1 MQFKENFGWH
11 VTRFKLQKSME
22 VKAKLRHLHIAP
34 RKVRLVINLIRGLEV
49 GRALEQLSVI
59 KQRAARPVFK
69 LLKSAIANAGH
80 NFNLDKDNLYIK
92 EIRADEGPSLK
103 RWQPRAFG
111 RAHPIMK
118 RASHISLIL
127 EERVAG
133 RRKTKSRGEARELLA
148 SPKMA
153 EKSALK
159 VGKSRVMPTK
169 EIPRGREIPLK
180 PWDPRREASRRHKQ
194 HQDKKRL
201 AQGKTLSGLKRFF
214 QRKSV

>member
-1 MQFKENFGWH
+1 
-11 VTRFKLQKSME
+11 ME
-22 VKAKLRHLHIAP
+22 AKAKLRHLHIAP

-49 GRALEQLSVI
+49 GRALDQLSVI

-69 LLKSAIANAGH
+69 LLKSAIANAEH
-80 NFNLDKDNLYIK
+80 NFNLDKNNLYIK

-111 RAHPIMK
+111 RAHPIIK
-118 RASHISLIL
+118 RASHVSLIL

-133 RRKTKSRGEARELLA
+133 RRKTKSGGEALA
-148 SPKMA
+148 SPQKT

-159 VGKSRVMPTK
+159 VGKNRVIPTP
-169 EIPRGREIPLK
+169 EIPQGREVPLK
-180 PWDPRREASRRHKQ
+180 PWDPRREAGRRNKQ
-194 HQDKKRL
+194 HQDKKKL